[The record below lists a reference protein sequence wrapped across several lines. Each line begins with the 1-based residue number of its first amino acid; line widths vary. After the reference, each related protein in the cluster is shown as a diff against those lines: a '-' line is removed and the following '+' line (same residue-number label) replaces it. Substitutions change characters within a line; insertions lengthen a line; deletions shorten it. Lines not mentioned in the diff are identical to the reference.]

1 MLYPVEFD
9 QLRTRFFIGNF
20 LESGMVVLG
29 GPIPKN
35 MVTITGT
42 SGPVTHTTN
51 VAVTVTAPAP
61 GTPDFTLTTSVDSL
75 TITAGNSGTAKIT
88 LDPKYG
94 FDNTVD
100 LTITAAPIGPA
111 VTLSRTSI
119 SGKGSATV
127 TINVSNDS
135 VSGTYTVTVLG
146 TSGNLAHKAQIRSPL
161 AVQLH
166 RRSLYRPGRTCEG
179 LGQAFVACHEPI
191 HLSFVEPIIGAS
203 LAHQD
208 LVRPFLGNPSV
219 FDDDDPVGVYD
230 RRQPVSDDDQGPPL
244 CHPSERILNERLGL
258 GVDIRCRL
266 VKDENARIL
275 EESSRNRDSLPLT
288 HGESDPTFANLSII
302 SLLEGDDEFVGVR
315 RL

>member
-1 MLYPVEFD
+1 
-9 QLRTRFFIGNF
+9 
-20 LESGMVVLG
+20 MVVLG

-127 TINVSNDS
+127 TINVSNDI

-146 TSGNLAHKAQIRSPL
+146 TSGNLAHKAQIQSPL

-166 RRSLYRPGRTCEG
+166 RRSPT
-179 LGQAFVACHEPI
+179 QVPI
-191 HLSFVEPIIGAS
+191 
-203 LAHQD
+203 LAN
-208 LVRPFLGNPSV
+208 RISSES
-219 FDDDDPVGVYD
+219 
-230 RRQPVSDDDQGPPL
+230 RQ
-244 CHPSERILNERLGL
+244 
-258 GVDIRCRL
+258 
-266 VKDENARIL
+266 
-275 EESSRNRDSLPLT
+275 SR
-288 HGESDPTFANLSII
+288 
-302 SLLEGDDEFVGVR
+302 
-315 RL
+315 

>member
-1 MLYPVEFD
+1 
-9 QLRTRFFIGNF
+9 
-20 LESGMVVLG
+20 MVVLG

-100 LTITAAPIGPA
+100 LTITAPPIGPA

-127 TINVSNDS
+127 TINVSNDI

-146 TSGNLAHKAQIRSPL
+146 TSGNLAHKAQITVTISGATSQTQSDTSSNPSKSNIFRIATKPL
-161 AVQLH
+161 IQIVGGAVLV
-166 RRSLYRPGRTCEG
+166 G
-179 LGQAFVACHEPI
+179 LLAAIVALSKSWNQKI
-191 HLSFVEPIIGAS
+191 FLSF
-203 LAHQD
+203 
-208 LVRPFLGNPSV
+208 
-219 FDDDDPVGVYD
+219 
-230 RRQPVSDDDQGPPL
+230 
-244 CHPSERILNERLGL
+244 
-258 GVDIRCRL
+258 
-266 VKDENARIL
+266 
-275 EESSRNRDSLPLT
+275 
-288 HGESDPTFANLSII
+288 
-302 SLLEGDDEFVGVR
+302 
-315 RL
+315 